1 MLVYFLS
8 LLWITIELFA
18 LWYACRAFLPLRHSA
33 GKTALLFCAAAL
45 FLAFLNTVSLPLFQ
59 SWPVVRKLISLAVC
73 YVLALFSFV
82 WPWYGQL
89 LIISLYYFILGAV
102 DTVMLYG
109 ASALLGISVTALTWK
124 KWLYVVVVTLGKSLT
139 LLAAFFLYDF
149 RRNRSVKKI
158 GTGRT
163 LRMTLFPLV
172 SILLLY
178 VTFDRFRSQEDL
190 SVGAVVFSMVLVA
203 ANAAMLVTLRHM
215 EKTYQTEQEL
225 ALLNRSMAL
234 QSENILS
241 LEQSYRA
248 QRSAV
253 HEYRH
258 QLQTIADLLAEG
270 ENAEARKYISELQ
283 EKQSSRIFAVN
294 THHPIV
300 DVILN
305 EKYRLA
311 KEKDIDIR
319 FQVNDLSALKL
330 PTDKLVVLLTNVLDN
345 AVEGCERVPENRRI
359 ECSLLLE
366 ENLYFSVVNSSLPV
380 EIRDGKSIRT
390 SKKPYSEHGY
400 GLPAVRHVLE
410 ELHGEFAVEYRD
422 GLFHFAAEIPL
433 QLEHDSLA

>member
-1 MLVYFLS
+1 M
-8 LLWITIELFA
+8 
-18 LWYACRAFLPLRHSA
+18 
-33 GKTALLFCAAAL
+33 
-45 FLAFLNTVSLPLFQ
+45 
-59 SWPVVRKLISLAVC
+59 
-73 YVLALFSFV
+73 
-82 WPWYGQL
+82 
-89 LIISLYYFILGAV
+89 
-102 DTVMLYG
+102 
-109 ASALLGISVTALTWK
+109 
-124 KWLYVVVVTLGKSLT
+124 
-139 LLAAFFLYDF
+139 
-149 RRNRSVKKI
+149 
-158 GTGRT
+158 
-163 LRMTLFPLV
+163 
-172 SILLLY
+172 
-178 VTFDRFRSQEDL
+178 
-190 SVGAVVFSMVLVA
+190 
-203 ANAAMLVTLRHM
+203 
-215 EKTYQTEQEL
+215 
-225 ALLNRSMAL
+225 
-234 QSENILS
+234 
-241 LEQSYRA
+241 
-248 QRSAV
+248 
-253 HEYRH
+253 
-258 QLQTIADLLAEG
+258 
-270 ENAEARKYISELQ
+270 
-283 EKQSSRIFAVN
+283 N

-359 ECSLLLE
+359 DCSLLLE